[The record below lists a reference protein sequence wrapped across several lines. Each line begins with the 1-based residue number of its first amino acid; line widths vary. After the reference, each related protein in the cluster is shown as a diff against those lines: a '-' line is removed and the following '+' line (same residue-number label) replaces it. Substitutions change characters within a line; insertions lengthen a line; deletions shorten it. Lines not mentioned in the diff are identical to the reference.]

1 MPKGENVFYV
11 FRLLR
16 PSKKNSLWASPITSI
31 IEFLKTY
38 SIQAYIVL
46 FAIVSIALGFLATS
60 TYGPAVSGDS
70 IAYLSVAE
78 NLLSGR
84 GMVDSFGGS
93 LTHFPPL
100 LPVILAGC
108 SRLFQSDVFKSAWVL
123 NLVLLGINFVLSN
136 IWLYKFFQ
144 NRLIYF
150 FIGAILILFSESNLR
165 MHTAVL
171 SEPLYL
177 TFILLFFIFGW
188 EYIEK
193 RSTSSLLIL
202 LLIAILSPL
211 LRFSGFS
218 QVIAG
223 VLLIIYVYRKT
234 IPIGLLLSGAFGFI
248 AILPISFWLSMD
260 NALRYKIF
268 IGDGNQVNLVE
279 NLLQSF
285 RKIMYWFLPYRPFS
299 SHGFLEPVIL
309 VGIIFILLLLINKK
323 KDWKIWLQSFWHP
336 AMFSMMLFTLIYF
349 SSTTTNII
357 STHHRDLSSDRYY
370 VVIMLPILVLIF
382 NVFDFLVLPHLRFE
396 HRYLYAT
403 VFAIILVWSI
413 YPVVKIKKY
422 IDISRQGEP
431 HYYNVYNL
439 REYRE
444 SQTLAQIH
452 ILLKQKPD
460 MVIYS
465 NLPRLVWLHT
475 RLITRGLPEIN
486 QSWGDADIIDKL
498 SGWPGEWPGYIV
510 FLNNDPYK
518 MYYSPQILEKIAT
531 MELLYDM
538 EDGKIYYVSA
548 K

>member
-1 MPKGENVFYV
+1 
-11 FRLLR
+11 
-16 PSKKNSLWASPITSI
+16 
-31 IEFLKTY
+31 
-38 SIQAYIVL
+38 
-46 FAIVSIALGFLATS
+46 
-60 TYGPAVSGDS
+60 
-70 IAYLSVAE
+70 
-78 NLLSGR
+78 
-84 GMVDSFGGS
+84 
-93 LTHFPPL
+93 
-100 LPVILAGC
+100 
-108 SRLFQSDVFKSAWVL
+108 
-123 NLVLLGINFVLSN
+123 
-136 IWLYKFFQ
+136 
-144 NRLIYF
+144 
-150 FIGAILILFSESNLR
+150 
-165 MHTAVL
+165 
-171 SEPLYL
+171 
-177 TFILLFFIFGW
+177 
-188 EYIEK
+188 
-193 RSTSSLLIL
+193 
-202 LLIAILSPL
+202 
-211 LRFSGFS
+211 
-218 QVIAG
+218 
-223 VLLIIYVYRKT
+223 
-234 IPIGLLLSGAFGFI
+234 
-248 AILPISFWLSMD
+248 
-260 NALRYKIF
+260 
-268 IGDGNQVNLVE
+268 
-279 NLLQSF
+279 
-285 RKIMYWFLPYRPFS
+285 MYWFLPYRPFS

-475 RLITRGLPEIN
+475 RLITSGLPEIN
-486 QSWGDADIIDKL
+486 QSWADADIIDKL
-498 SGWPGEWPGYIV
+498 SGWPGERPGYIV

-538 EDGKIYYVSA
+538 EDGKIYHVSE